1 MSISKTTKGANT
13 FLLSLSFL
21 SKTIIS
27 GGINVKYTENGTL
40 TVRTYTASGA
50 LPVKNSL
57 IRITGVDENNRYVDF
72 TLLTDEDGVTRI
84 ISLPTPDKAF
94 STGSG
99 ATEIPYAVYDIEA
112 SADGYYTK
120 RISNV
125 AIFSGVNSSQA
136 INMIPISIGAN
147 GDEYPRGN
155 LNATVYENEY
165 L

>member
-1 MSISKTTKGANT
+1 M
-13 FLLSLSFL
+13 
-21 SKTIIS
+21 
-27 GGINVKYTENGTL
+27 KYTDNGSL

-72 TLLTDEDGVTRI
+72 TLLTDEDGVTKI
-84 ISLPTPDKAF
+84 ISLPTPPNVF
-94 STGSG
+94 SMAPGPS
-99 ATEIPYAVYDIEA
+99 EIPYAVYDVEA

-120 RISNV
+120 RIRNV
-125 AIFSGVNSSQA
+125 AIFPGTNSSQS

-155 LNATVYENEY
+155 LTATVYENEY

>member
-1 MSISKTTKGANT
+1 M
-13 FLLSLSFL
+13 
-21 SKTIIS
+21 
-27 GGINVKYTENGTL
+27 KYTDNGSL

-84 ISLPTPDKAF
+84 ISLPTPSKEF
-94 STGSG
+94 SMGPG
-99 ATEIPYAVYDIEA
+99 AAEVPYAVYDVEA

-125 AIFSGVNSSQA
+125 AIFPGINSSQA
-136 INMIPISIGAN
+136 INMIPISIGTN
-147 GDEYPRGN
+147 GDEFPRGN